1 MIINGKGK
9 NIFQY
14 ENLKLETEDAF
25 ITSGGGKMIRYYKV
39 VNGEVVE
46 PALGRVTLFP
56 KSGTAMIKEENR
68 RGFLLRSGNTYTTES
83 GITFS
88 LSTT

>member
-1 MIINGKGK
+1 MITNGKGK
-9 NIFQY
+9 NIFY
-14 ENLKLETEDAF
+14 YGNLKLETEDAF
-25 ITSGGGKMIRYYKV
+25 IIGNGDTMIRYHKV
-39 VNGEVVE
+39 ENGKVVE

-88 LSTT
+88 LTTV